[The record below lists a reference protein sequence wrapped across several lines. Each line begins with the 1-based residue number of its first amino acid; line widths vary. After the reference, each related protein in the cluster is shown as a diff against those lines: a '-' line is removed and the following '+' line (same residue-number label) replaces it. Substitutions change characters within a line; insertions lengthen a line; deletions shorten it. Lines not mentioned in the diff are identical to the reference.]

1 MRNIKRRI
9 LSLALSAVVACM
21 SFGTTAFAAEPTE
34 QLDATCYNVELTSEG
49 ITSITDQNGNT
60 IDPYSVTRSSISGYE
75 SDTLSGDSCG
85 VQVFVDANGWG
96 GMGITVKTSSSWSGY
111 MNLDVLG
118 DDGNAPLTGKAIYSN
133 GETQFSNLWH
143 YTPMYYLFSFRGIP
157 SEQSVSV
164 QIWVY
169 G

>member
-75 SDTLSGDSCG
+75 SDTSRIIIYIIFIIQLLA
-85 VQVFVDANGWG
+85 FV
-96 GMGITVKTSSSWSGY
+96 
-111 MNLDVLG
+111 
-118 DDGNAPLTGKAIYSN
+118 PLILLLLENHMS
-133 GETQFSNLWH
+133 
-143 YTPMYYLFSFRGIP
+143 
-157 SEQSVSV
+157 
-164 QIWVY
+164 
-169 G
+169 